1 MTKMCQYCLALSS
14 SRMNGTALQNSFNRF
29 YFSKGDY
36 ATILLLDHRY
46 ERTKTLKQLPSW
58 IEARV
63 EICEKFGHAMSKL
76 TKFFAAKQQNTKD
89 I

>member
-1 MTKMCQYCLALSS
+1 MDDPLGHLEKLGKKYSTTPL
-14 SRMNGTALQNSFNRF
+14 NSITDFF
-29 YFSKGDY
+29 ASKGDY